1 MNYKEY
7 KAKAFEKDPELYV
20 EYMALEP
27 RYKLISE
34 IIKLR
39 AENNLTQAQLAAK
52 IGTTQRII
60 SNFESGNY
68 NPSIDFLNKLATGFG
83 KELDIQFK

>member
-1 MNYKEY
+1 MNFKEY
-7 KAKAFEKDPELYV
+7 KAKAFEKDPELYT

-68 NPSIDFLNKLATGFG
+68 NPSIDFLNKLAAGFG